1 MEAPKD
7 IQNAHRQ
14 KPGMPKSVQ
23 NAHRPRRAQRRTISL
38 SGLNPDEWLVGFED
52 KLYLYLVDR
61 GIERRE
67 SLIIDKASHEVM
79 REKKE
84 PRAEIT
90 APGAV

>member
-38 SGLNPDEWLVGFED
+38 SGLNPDEWLVLKDFRG
-52 KLYLYLVDR
+52 YLYLVDR
-61 GIERRE
+61 GIEQRE
-67 SLIIDKASHEVM
+67 RIIIDKASHEVM

-84 PRAEIT
+84 PRAAT
-90 APGAV
+90 AAPGAV